1 MSARMASPRAGVG
14 PVAGAGHADDA
25 AQAPLAGMACFD
37 LYAAHRAMT
46 GVYRSL
52 LEPVGLTYPQYL
64 VLCVLWDRGT
74 ATVGAIRSE
83 VDLDYGTMSPL
94 LKRLETRGGRF
105 RRAALSG
112 QQQCTQQ
119 QDRGHGDF
127 RGGFVRAWAGGER
140 TANPGK
146 KQLRAV
152 RVLVAWDGRHM
163 NPLRRGLRVARALL
177 HAA

>member
-52 LEPVGLTYPQYL
+52 LEPVGLTYPQFL

-94 LKRLETRGGRF
+94 LKRLETRGLVERRRRSDDERSVAITLTDAGRALEAELAHVTPRI
-105 RRAALSG
+105 RRAFGLEPAELTALR
-112 QQQCTQQ
+112 
-119 QDRGHGDF
+119 DLLVR
-127 RGGFVRAWAGGER
+127 VRAAADAEAAAAAEAAGR
-140 TANPGK
+140 
-146 KQLRAV
+146 
-152 RVLVAWDGRHM
+152 
-163 NPLRRGLRVARALL
+163 
-177 HAA
+177 